1 MLRCADGTLYTGI
14 TTDVERRLAEHN
26 GLPGAA
32 RRGAAYTRARRPVRL
47 VHRETAAD
55 RAHASRRELAIKRLD
70 RPAKERLL
78 DAAGDPG
85 TDVATGGTA
94 CKARPARPPSPA

>member
-14 TTDVERRLAEHN
+14 TTDVERRLSEHN

-47 VHRETAAD
+47 VHLEAAAD
-55 RAHASRRELAIKRLD
+55 RAHASRRESVIKRLD
-70 RPAKERLL
+70 RRDKERLV
-78 DAAGDPG
+78 D
-85 TDVATGGTA
+85 DVARDAPADGTA
-94 CKARPARPPSPA
+94 CKARTARPPSPA